1 MVNITGL
8 KQSLLRKLLKRAD
21 YATLDLK
28 PEAGANHAAESTLI
42 EQIRSGMIRPDGDPA
57 PTIKADTQRPGEPM
71 DQGTISHG
79 QAHRLDEMNPFEESC
94 EPEEQ
99 IEFAASSNGD
109 RWFLCGQN
117 RHEGAFVLHRA
128 NPSSGGHETRSSIEA
143 FLHLNPNGPEHE
155 ALRGILQIDR

>member
-1 MVNITGL
+1 MVSITGV

-42 EQIRSGMIRPDGDPA
+42 EQIRSGMIRPDGYPA
-57 PTIKADTQRPGEPM
+57 PTIKADTRRPGEPM

-79 QAHRLDEMNPFEESC
+79 QAHRLDEMNPVEKSC

-99 IEFAASSNGD
+99 IEFAASSSGD
-109 RWFLCGQN
+109 CWILCGQSKP
-117 RHEGAFVLHRA
+117 ESAFVLHRA
-128 NPSSGGHETRSSIEA
+128 NPASGGHETRRSVDA
-143 FLHLNPNGPEHE
+143 FLDLKPNGPEHE
-155 ALRGILQIDR
+155 ALRALLQDR

>member
-28 PEAGANHAAESTLI
+28 PEMGADHAAETTLI
-42 EQIRSGMIRPDGDPA
+42 EQIRSGMIRPDDYPA
-57 PTIKADTQRPGEPM
+57 LTTKHDKQRPGEPA
-71 DQGTISHG
+71 DQGTTSYG
-79 QAHRLDEMNPFEESC
+79 QAHRMDEMNPVEESC

-109 RWFLCGQN
+109 RWFLCGQSK
-117 RHEGAFVLHRA
+117 REGAFVLHRA
-128 NPSSGGHETRSSIEA
+128 NPASGGHETRRSVDA
-143 FLHLNPNGPEHE
+143 FLDLKPKGPEHE
-155 ALRGILQIDR
+155 ALRALLQIDK